1 MNKGI
6 KIDQVTNTI
15 TLPKSFYEASLM
27 YDSSEQAE
35 LAEIRQRFPDMRII
49 VRTHRCSSF
58 TSNTKGLTY
67 EYMRKFIRHMDK
79 KNIATFE
86 ETIAHFE
93 DFGYSSGQVYQCV
106 KNWFL
111 DHYPRHNEMV
121 VESAP
126 SLVA

>member
-6 KIDQVTNTI
+6 KIDHVNNTI
-15 TLPKSFYEASLM
+15 TLPKSFYEASLI
-27 YDSSEQAE
+27 YGSPEQSE
-35 LAEIRQRFPDMRII
+35 LAALKKEFPNMRII
-49 VRTHRCSSF
+49 VRTHRSSSY
-58 TSNTKGLTY
+58 TSSNKGLTY

-93 DFGYSSGQVYQCV
+93 DFGYPSGQVYQCV
-106 KNWFL
+106 KDWFL
-111 DHYPRHNEMV
+111 EQYPRHNEMV

-126 SLVA
+126 ALVA